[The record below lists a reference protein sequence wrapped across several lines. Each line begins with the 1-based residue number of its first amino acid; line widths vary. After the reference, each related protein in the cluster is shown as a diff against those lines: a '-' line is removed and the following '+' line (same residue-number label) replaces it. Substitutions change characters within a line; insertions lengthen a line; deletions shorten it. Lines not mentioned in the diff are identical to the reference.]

1 MCIMMIHEEDN
12 ESECM
17 YGHATVMERVKLYN
31 MNRNGSDDT
40 SRDGTGALIEQE
52 AWLQH

>member
-1 MCIMMIHEEDN
+1 MYIGIIYICIMMIHEGDY

-31 MNRNGSDDT
+31 MTSNGSDDT
-40 SRDGTGALIEQE
+40 
-52 AWLQH
+52 